1 METLSGR
8 TLQNRY
14 FLRKLVGSGGMAD
27 VYLAWDQLRN
37 AKMAVKVLRRDL
49 SSNTL
54 FFDRF
59 ANEAKILRQLEHPNI
74 VRLFEFERED
84 EIAFI
89 VMQWV
94 DGSNLRQI
102 LNKTRQIISLDDC
115 SRILRSVCSALH
127 YAHENRI
134 FHCDIKPANI
144 MLDIKGN
151 TFDTLLT
158 DFGVA
163 QLADNLVG
171 GGTPTY
177 MAPEQ
182 FTGDEID
189 ARTDV
194 YALGVSLY
202 EILSGG
208 ITPYKGLAPRSEG
221 STTKERIAWEH
232 LNSQPPGLT
241 TFNPNCSPA
250 MERVVLTAMQKNPQS
265 RFPNAMSFLNAFE
278 QARLTMTSE
287 TPTVNNDIRS
297 LISQFT
303 QQTISATTTI
313 FDKFF
318 CNESE
323 VQNPLSVQH
332 NESRKTNDP
341 AYRRGSQTTTG
352 LNVLGRNHYLFS
364 RSGLYAGQRFP
375 IYLGET
381 VIGRGTQ
388 VQLKLNESTVSRRHA
403 TIIRT
408 LRGVYIRDDAST
420 MGTFVNGK
428 RISSTTLLRVGDII
442 QIGSQQIFEYTR
454 G

>member
-1 METLSGR
+1 MESLSGR
-8 TLQNRY
+8 TLLNRY
-14 FLRKLVGSGGMAD
+14 FLREVVGSGGMAD

-49 SSNTL
+49 SSNTH

-59 ANEAKILRQLEHPNI
+59 ANEAKILRKLEHPNI
-74 VRLFEFERED
+74 VRLFEFERDD
-84 EIAFI
+84 EVAFI

-102 LNKTRQIISLDDC
+102 LNKSRRILSLDDC
-115 SRILRSVCSALH
+115 ARILGSICSALH
-127 YAHENRI
+127 YAHENNI
-134 FHCDIKPANI
+134 YHCDIKPANI

-182 FTGDEID
+182 FTEGKID

-208 ITPYKGLAPRSEG
+208 NTPYKGLSPRSEG

-232 LNSQPPGLT
+232 LYSPPPGLT
-241 TFNPNCSPA
+241 LANPNCSRT
-250 MERVVLTAMQKNPQS
+250 MERVVLTAMQKNPQD
-265 RFPNAMSFLNAFE
+265 RFPSVMSFLNAFE
-278 QARLTMTSE
+278 QARSTMVNE
-287 TPTVNNDIRS
+287 PAPVNNDIRL
-297 LISQFT
+297 LISQFS

-313 FDKFF
+313 LDKFLK
-318 CNESE
+318 NEAIEQKPSPID
-323 VQNPLSVQH
+323 QNISRRADDPI
-332 NESRKTNDP
+332 SRKK
-341 AYRRGSQTTTG
+341 SQTTG
-352 LNVLGRNHYLFS
+352 GMNVAGRNFILYS
-364 RSGLYAGQRFP
+364 RSGLYAGQRLP
-375 IYLGET
+375 IRMGET
-381 VIGRGTQ
+381 SIGRGTQ
-388 VQLKLNESTVSRRHA
+388 TQIKLAEATVSRRHA
-403 TIIRT
+403 TLIRT
-408 LRGVYIRDDAST
+408 TRGVYIRDDGST
-420 MGTFVNGK
+420 MGTFVNGT
-428 RISSTTLLRVGDII
+428 RISRITQLKAGDII
-442 QIGSQQIFEYTR
+442 QIGSQQIFEYTK

>member
-1 METLSGR
+1 MDSLSGR

-14 FLRKLVGSGGMAD
+14 FLRELVGSGGMAD

-59 ANEAKILRQLEHPNI
+59 ANEAKILRKLEHPNI
-74 VRLFEFERED
+74 VRLFEFERDNEV
-84 EIAFI
+84 AFI

-102 LNKTRQIISLDDC
+102 LNKSRQILSLDNC
-115 SRILRSVCSALH
+115 SRILGSVCSALH
-127 YAHENRI
+127 YAHENKI
-134 FHCDIKPANI
+134 FHCDVKPANI

-182 FTGDEID
+182 FTEGKID

-208 ITPYKGLAPRSEG
+208 NTPYKGLSPSSEG

-232 LNSQPPGLT
+232 LNSPPPSLT
-241 TFNPNCSPA
+241 RVNPNCSPT
-250 MERVVLTAMQKNPQS
+250 MERVVLTAMQKNPQN
-265 RFPNAMSFLNAFE
+265 RFPSVMSFLNAFE
-278 QARLTMTSE
+278 QARSTIVSESTSQ
-287 TPTVNNDIRS
+287 NNDIRS
-297 LISQFT
+297 LISQFS
-303 QQTISATTTI
+303 QQTISVTTTI
-313 FDKFF
+313 LDKVFRSEALEQGSPPVEHNTLRKADDPVF
-318 CNESE
+318 QKES
-323 VQNPLSVQH
+323 P
-332 NESRKTNDP
+332 
-341 AYRRGSQTTTG
+341 TTSG
-352 LNVLGRNHYLFS
+352 MNVLGRNHYLYS
-364 RSGLYAGQRFP
+364 RSGLYAGRRLP
-375 IYLGET
+375 IRMGET
-381 VIGRGTQ
+381 IIGRGTQ
-388 VQLKLNESTVSRRHA
+388 VQIKLNESTVSRRHA

-408 LRGVYIRDDAST
+408 QRGIYIRDDGST
-420 MGTFVNGK
+420 MGTIVNG
-428 RISSTTLLRVGDII
+428 RPISAPILLKVGDII
-442 QIGSQQIFEYTR
+442 QIGSHEIFEYTK

>member
-8 TLQNRY
+8 TLLNRY
-14 FLRKLVGSGGMAD
+14 FLRELVGSGGMAD

-49 SSNTL
+49 GSNTL

-59 ANEAKILRQLEHPNI
+59 ANEAEILRKLEHPNI

-94 DGSNLRQI
+94 EGSNLRQI
-102 LNKTRQIISLDDC
+102 LNKTHRILSLEDC
-115 SRILRSVCSALH
+115 SRILGSVCSALH
-127 YAHENRI
+127 YAHENKI

-144 MLDIKGN
+144 MLDIKGK

-163 QLADNLVG
+163 QLADNFVG

-182 FTGDEID
+182 FTGGEID

-208 ITPYKGLAPRSEG
+208 NTPYKGLAPHSEG

-232 LNSQPPGLT
+232 LYSPPPSLT
-241 TFNPNCSPA
+241 SVNPNCSVA

-265 RFPNAMSFLNAFE
+265 RFPSAMSFLNAFE
-278 QARLTMTSE
+278 QARSTMLSE
-287 TPTVNNDIRS
+287 TMPANYDIRS
-297 LISQFT
+297 LISQFS
-303 QQTISATTTI
+303 QQTISATSTI
-313 FDKFF
+313 LDKFF
-318 CNESE
+318 RNEALE
-323 VQNPLSVQH
+323 QRQIPVEH
-332 NESRKTNDP
+332 NEISKANDSTNWKGP
-341 AYRRGSQTTTG
+341 QTTTG
-352 LNVLGRNHYLFS
+352 LNVLGRNHFIYC
-364 RSGLYAGQRFP
+364 RSGLYAGQRLP
-375 IYLGET
+375 IHMGET
-381 VIGRGTQ
+381 AIGRGKP
-388 VQLKLNESTVSRRHA
+388 VQLKLNEATVSRRHA

-408 LRGVYIRDDAST
+408 TRGVYIRDDGST
-420 MGTFVNGK
+420 MGTFVNGT
-428 RISSTTLLRVGDII
+428 RISRTTQLKAGDII
-442 QIGSQQIFEYTR
+442 QIGSQQIFEYTK

>member
-8 TLQNRY
+8 TLGNRY
-14 FLRKLVGSGGMAD
+14 YLRELVGSGGMAD

-49 SSNTL
+49 SVNTH

-59 ANEAKILRQLEHPNI
+59 ANEAEILRRLEHPNI

-84 EIAFI
+84 DFAFI

-102 LNKTRQIISLDDC
+102 LNKSHRVLSLEDC
-115 SRILRSVCSALH
+115 SRVLGSVCSALH
-127 YAHENRI
+127 YAHENKI
-134 FHCDIKPANI
+134 YHCDIKPANI

-163 QLADNLVG
+163 QLADHVGG
-171 GGTPTY
+171 GGTPAY

-182 FTGDEID
+182 ITGGEID

-194 YALGVSLY
+194 YALGITLY

-208 ITPYKGLAPRSEG
+208 NTPYKGLAPGSEG

-232 LNSQPPGLT
+232 LYSPPPSLT
-241 TFNPNCSPA
+241 TINPNCSLS
-250 MERVVLTAMQKNPQS
+250 MEQVVLTAMQKNPQDRYQS
-265 RFPNAMSFLNAFE
+265 VMAFANAFE
-278 QARLTMTSE
+278 QARFSMGSDSV
-287 TPTVNNDIRS
+287 TPHNDIRS
-297 LISQFT
+297 IISQFT
-303 QQTISATTTI
+303 QQTISATTTVI
-313 FDKFF
+313 DKFLGSETMSQGDLSPR
-318 CNESE
+318 NNISRQGLES
-323 VQNPLSVQH
+323 LK
-332 NESRKTNDP
+332 RKGP
-341 AYRRGSQTTTG
+341 QTTTG
-352 LNVLGRNHYLFS
+352 LNVLGRNHFFYCRL
-364 RSGLYAGQRFP
+364 GVYAGQRLP
-375 IYLGET
+375 IQMGET
-381 VIGRGTQ
+381 IIGRGTQ
-388 VQLKLNESTVSRRHA
+388 VHIKLNEATVSRRHA

-408 LRGVYIRDDAST
+408 SRGIYLRDDAST
-420 MGTFVNGK
+420 YGTFVNGV
-428 RISSTTLLRVGDII
+428 RILNLTHLKVGDVV
-442 QIGSQQIFEYTR
+442 QIGAQQIFEYAK

>member
-1 METLSGR
+1 MESLSGR
-8 TLQNRY
+8 TLLNRY
-14 FLRKLVGSGGMAD
+14 FLREVVGSGGMAD

-59 ANEAKILRQLEHPNI
+59 ANEAKILRKLEHPNI
-74 VRLFEFERED
+74 VRLFEFERDNEV
-84 EIAFI
+84 AFI

-102 LNKTRQIISLDDC
+102 LNKSRRILSLEDC
-115 SRILRSVCSALH
+115 SRILGSVCSALH
-127 YAHENRI
+127 YAHENGI
-134 FHCDIKPANI
+134 YHCDIKPANI

-163 QLADNLVG
+163 QLADNVG
-171 GGTPTY
+171 VGGTPTY

-208 ITPYKGLAPRSEG
+208 NTPYKGLAPHSEG

-232 LNSQPPGLT
+232 LNSPPPSLT
-241 TFNPNCSPA
+241 QVNPNCSPT
-250 MERVVLTAMQKNPQS
+250 MERVVLTAMQKNPQN
-265 RFPNAMSFLNAFE
+265 RFPSVMSFLIAFQ
-278 QARLTMTSE
+278 QARSTMVSEPTS
-287 TPTVNNDIRS
+287 VNNDIRS
-297 LISQFT
+297 LISQFS

-313 FDKFF
+313 LDKFF
-318 CNESE
+318 RNESVE
-323 VQNPLSVQH
+323 QSSSPVELDV
-332 NESRKTNDP
+332 SRRVDDP
-341 AYRRGSQTTTG
+341 VYRKGSQTTSG
-352 LNVLGRNHYLFS
+352 MNVIGRNHYLFS
-364 RSGLYAGQRFP
+364 RSGLFAGQRLP
-375 IYLGET
+375 IHMGET
-381 VIGRGTQ
+381 AIGRGTQ
-388 VQLKLNESTVSRRHA
+388 TQIKLAEATVSRRHA

-408 LRGVYIRDDAST
+408 SRGVYIRDDGST
-420 MGTFVNGK
+420 MGTFVNGM
-428 RISSTTLLRVGDII
+428 RLSGTTQLKLGDII
-442 QIGSQQIFEYTR
+442 QIGAQQIFEYTK

>member
-1 METLSGR
+1 MESLSGR

-14 FLRKLVGSGGMAD
+14 FLRELVGSGGMAD
-27 VYLAWDQLRN
+27 VYLSWDQLRN

-59 ANEAKILRQLEHPNI
+59 ANEAKILRKLEHPNI
-74 VRLFEFERED
+74 VRLFEFERDNEV
-84 EIAFI
+84 AFI

-102 LNKTRQIISLDDC
+102 INKSHRILSLEDC
-115 SRILRSVCSALH
+115 SRILGSVCSALH

-134 FHCDIKPANI
+134 YHCDVKPANI

-182 FTGDEID
+182 FTEGKID

-208 ITPYKGLAPRSEG
+208 ITPYKGLSPRSEG

-232 LNSQPPGLT
+232 LNLVPPSLMQI
-241 TFNPNCSPA
+241 NPNCSPS
-250 MERVVLTAMQKNPQS
+250 MERVVLTAMQKNPQK
-265 RFPNAMSFLNAFE
+265 RFSSVMDFLNAFE
-278 QARLTMTSE
+278 QARSTMASE
-287 TPTVNNDIRS
+287 PAPVNNDIRS
-297 LISQFT
+297 LISQFS

-313 FDKFF
+313 LDRFF
-318 CNESE
+318 RNEAAE
-323 VQNPLSVQH
+323 QNPSPVEP
-332 NESRKTNDP
+332 NASRRADDP
-341 AYRRGSQTTTG
+341 IYRKGSQTTSG
-352 LNVLGRNHYLFS
+352 INVLGRNHYLYS
-364 RSGLYAGQRFP
+364 RSGLFAGRRLP
-375 IYLGET
+375 ISMGET
-381 VIGRGTQ
+381 AIGRGTQ
-388 VQLKLNESTVSRRHA
+388 VQLKLTEATVSRRHA

-408 LRGVYIRDDAST
+408 MRGVYIRDDGST
-420 MGTFVNGK
+420 MGTFVNGM
-428 RISSTTLLRVGDII
+428 RVTGTTQLKVGDII
-442 QIGSQQIFEYTR
+442 QIGSQQIFEYTK

>member
-8 TLQNRY
+8 TLLNRY
-14 FLRKLVGSGGMAD
+14 FLRELVGSGGMAD

-37 AKMAVKVLRRDL
+37 AKLAIKVLRRDL
-49 SSNTL
+49 GTNPR

-59 ANEAKILRQLEHPNI
+59 ATEADILRKLEHPNI
-74 VRLFEFERED
+74 VRLFDFERD
-84 EIAFI
+84 GEIAFI

-102 LNKTRQIISLDDC
+102 LTNSKRILSLEDC
-115 SRILRSVCSALH
+115 SRILGSVCSALH
-127 YAHENRI
+127 YAHENEI

-163 QLADNLVG
+163 QLADNVVG

-182 FTGDEID
+182 FTGGEID

-208 ITPYKGLAPRSEG
+208 NTPYKGIAPLSEG
-221 STTKERIAWEH
+221 STTRERIAWEH
-232 LNSQPPGLT
+232 LYSPPPSL
-241 TFNPNCSPA
+241 FSVNPNCSLA
-250 MERVVLTAMQKNPQS
+250 MERVVLTAMQKNPQN
-265 RFPNAMSFLNAFE
+265 RFSSVMSFLNAFE
-278 QARLTMTSE
+278 QAKLTMVSE
-287 TPTVNNDIRS
+287 ATPVNNDVRL

-303 QQTISATTTI
+303 QQTKSVTTTI

-318 CNESE
+318 GNESVE
-323 VQNPLSVQH
+323 QRPSPFEHKETQ
-332 NESRKTNDP
+332 KANDTIHLK
-341 AYRRGSQTTTG
+341 ASQTTTG
-352 LNVLGRNHYLFS
+352 LNVLGRNHYLYS
-364 RSGLYAGQRFP
+364 RSGLYAGQKLP
-375 IYLGET
+375 IRMGET
-381 VIGRGTQ
+381 IIGRGTQ
-388 VQLKLNESTVSRRHA
+388 VQLKLNEATVSRRHA

-408 LRGVYIRDDAST
+408 ARGVYIRDDGST
-420 MGTFVNGK
+420 LGTFVNGK
-428 RISSTTLLRVGDII
+428 RILNPTLLKAGDII
-442 QIGSQQIFEYTR
+442 QIGSQQIFEYTK

>member
-1 METLSGR
+1 MSGR
-8 TLQNRY
+8 TLLNRY
-14 FLRKLVGSGGMAD
+14 FLRELVGSGGMAD

-37 AKMAVKVLRRDL
+37 AKMAIKVLRRDL
-49 SSNTL
+49 GGNPH
-54 FFDRF
+54 FFDQF
-59 ANEAKILRQLEHPNI
+59 ASEADILGKLEHPNI
-74 VRLFEFERED
+74 VRLFDFERD
-84 EIAFI
+84 GEIAFI

-102 LNKTRQIISLDDC
+102 LTSTKKILSLEDC
-115 SRILRSVCSALH
+115 SRILGSVCSALH
-127 YAHENRI
+127 YAHENKI

-163 QLADNLVG
+163 QLADNVVG

-182 FTGDEID
+182 FTGGEID

-208 ITPYKGLAPRSEG
+208 NTPYKGIAPRSEG
-221 STTKERIAWEH
+221 STTRERIAWEH
-232 LNSQPPGLT
+232 LYSPPPSLT
-241 TFNPNCSPA
+241 SANPDCSMA
-250 MERVVLTAMQKNPQS
+250 MERVVLTAMQKNPQI
-265 RFPNAMSFLNAFE
+265 RFPSAMSFLNAFE
-278 QARLTMTSE
+278 QARSTMVSE
-287 TPTVNNDIRS
+287 APHVNNDVIS

-303 QQTISATTTI
+303 QQTKSVTTTI
-313 FDKFF
+313 IDKFLG
-318 CNESE
+318 NENVDQRPSAGVHKE
-323 VQNPLSVQH
+323 IQKAIDPVNP
-332 NESRKTNDP
+332 K
-341 AYRRGSQTTTG
+341 GSQTSTG
-352 LNVLGRNHYLFS
+352 LNVLGRNHYLYS
-364 RSGLYAGQRFP
+364 RSGLYVGRRFA
-375 IYLGET
+375 IQMGET

-388 VQLKLNESTVSRRHA
+388 VQLKLNDATVSRRHA

-408 LRGVYIRDDAST
+408 ARGVYIRDDGST
-420 MGTFVNGK
+420 LGTFVNGR
-428 RISSTTLLRVGDII
+428 RILNPALLKVGDVI
-442 QIGSQQIFEYTR
+442 QIGTQQIFEYTK